1 MQNRE
6 EENPFREHVVLQMEE
21 QQQAS
26 KFTIETD
33 FNCREHSQSAQSYK
47 PRTTLGELDFTRT
60 KSRFAETSYP
70 LLTRSPIIHKISAS
84 DDEEEE
90 EAWNI
95 EHEEDR
101 KKYIKKKKKVGCIT
115 IIEWVL
121 TFVITTG
128 FMCCLTVDSFK
139 NQTKWGLEIW
149 KWCLLVMV
157 VISGRMF
164 SGWVVRIIVFFVER
178 NYMLREKVLYFVYG
192 PRKSFQN
199 CIWLGFILLSW
210 SLLVSP
216 DVQKNTEI
224 FKKVFRA
231 LIGVLVGAI
240 IWLTKIVFVK
250 VLASSFHVA
259 TFFDRMKESV
269 FHHYILDSL
278 SGPEI
283 DQTLPDK
290 QKIFKPSRSFGT
302 QKDEEKVSKTGGPK
316 KIDIERLRNIPR
328 LVNYVMYSGL
338 STISRTLD
346 NCGSSKITS
355 ESEARITAQRVFK
368 HVAQPDAKYIL
379 EEDLL
384 RFLRRED
391 IDTILPFFECT
402 AGETVLVKK
411 SAFRNW
417 VVQAYTERKALTHS
431 LNDTKTAVQQ
441 LHKLA
446 SAVVSM
452 LIVVVFVL
460 VMGLATSKV
469 ILVITSQLLLV
480 GFMFQ
485 NTCKTIFEAIIFVFV
500 MHPFDVGDRCK
511 IDGIMMTVEE
521 MNIFTTVFLKND
533 KEKVY
538 YPNSVLSTKAISNFY
553 RSPDMLDYVDF
564 AMDSSTSMDTVTLL
578 KEDIKK
584 YIDGKPKYWA
594 PKHALYVKQIST
606 LDKLDMCLLVTHTM
620 NYQNYLE
627 RQLRRTELIYEL
639 KKIFETLQIKYRLL
653 PQQVHLTQFS
663 TVHGGSTSQP

>member
-1 MQNRE
+1 
-6 EENPFREHVVLQMEE
+6 MEE

-26 KFTIETD
+26 KFTTIETD
-33 FNCREHSQSAQSYK
+33 FNSRQHSQSAQYK
-47 PRTTLGELDFTRT
+47 PTTLGEFNFTKT
-60 KSRFAETSYP
+60 KSRFAETSTYP
-70 LLTRSPIIHKISAS
+70 LLTKISASS

-90 EAWNI
+90 EEIWNK

-101 KKYIKKKKKVGCIT
+101 KKYTKKKKKVGWIT
-115 IIEWVL
+115 VIEWVL
-121 TFVITTG
+121 TFVISTG
-128 FMCCLTVDSFK
+128 FICCLTVDSLR
-139 NQTKWGLEIW
+139 NQTILVLEIW

-157 VISGRMF
+157 IISGRLF

-178 NYMLREKVLYFVYG
+178 NYMLREK
-192 PRKSFQN
+192 
-199 CIWLGFILLSW
+199 
-210 SLLVSP
+210 
-216 DVQKNTEI
+216 KNNEI
-224 FKKVFRA
+224 FKRVFRA
-231 LIGVLVGAI
+231 LIGVLLGAI
-240 IWLTKIVFVK
+240 IWLIKIVLVK

-290 QKIFKPSRSFGT
+290 QQIFKPSRSFGAK
-302 QKDEEKVSKTGGPK
+302 KDEEKVSKTGGPK
-316 KIDIERLRNIPR
+316 KKIDIEKLRKLSRENTASAWSIPR

-346 NCGSSKITS
+346 KCESSEITS
-355 ESEARITAQRVFK
+355 EAEARITAQRVFK
-368 HVAQPDAKYIL
+368 HVAQPGAKYIL

-391 IDTILPFFECT
+391 IDTMLPFFECT
-402 AGETVLVKK
+402 AGEAVLVKK
-411 SAFRNW
+411 
-417 VVQAYTERKALTHS
+417 KALAHS

-441 LHKLA
+441 LHKIA

-452 LIVVVFVL
+452 IIVVVFVL
-460 VMGLATSKV
+460 VMGFATSKV

-511 IDGIMMTVEE
+511 IDGVMMTVEE

-578 KEDIKK
+578 KEDVKK
-584 YIDGKPKYWA
+584 YIESRPKYWA

-627 RQLRRTELIYEL
+627 RQLRRTELIYEM
-639 KKIFETLQIKYRLL
+639 KKIFETLQITYQLL
-653 PQQVHLTQFS
+653 PQQIQVTQFS
-663 TVHGGSTSQP
+663 TFDGGPTTQL

>member
-1 MQNRE
+1 
-6 EENPFREHVVLQMEE
+6 MEE

-26 KFTIETD
+26 KFNIEAE
-33 FNCREHSQSAQSYK
+33 FNSREHSRSARYK
-47 PRTTLGELDFTRT
+47 PRTTLGELSFTKT
-60 KSRFAETSYP
+60 KSRFDETSYP
-70 LLTRSPIIHKISAS
+70 LLTRSPIIHKVSSS

-90 EAWNI
+90 EVWNK

-101 KKYIKKKKKVGCIT
+101 KKYTKKRKKVGWIT

-128 FMCCLTVDSFK
+128 FICCLTVDSLR
-139 NQTKWGLEIW
+139 NQNKWDLEIW

-157 VISGRMF
+157 IISGRLF

-192 PRKSFQN
+192 LRKSFQN
-199 CIWLGFILLSW
+199 CIWLGLVLLSW

-216 DVQKNTEI
+216 GVQKNNEI

-240 IWLTKIVFVK
+240 IWLIKIVLVK

-283 DQTLPDK
+283 DQTLTDK
-290 QKIFKPSRSFGT
+290 HKTFKPSSSLGA
-302 QKDEEKVSKTGGPK
+302 KKGEEQLPKAGGPK
-316 KIDIERLRNIPR
+316 KIDIEKLRKLSRENTASAWSIPR

-346 NCGSSKITS
+346 NCGSSEITS
-355 ESEARITAQRVFK
+355 ELEARITAQRVFK

-379 EEDLL
+379 EEGLL

-402 AGETVLVKK
+402 AGETVLVRK

-417 VVQAYTERKALTHS
+417 VVQAYTERKALAHS

-441 LHKLA
+441 LHKIA

-511 IDGIMMTVEE
+511 IDGVMMTVEE

-564 AMDSSTSMDTVTLL
+564 AMDSTSMDSVTLL

-584 YIDGKPKYWA
+584 YIDSKPKYWA

-639 KKIFETLQIKYRLL
+639 KNIFETLQIKYQLL
-653 PQQVHLTQFS
+653 PQQVHVTQFS
-663 TVHGGSTSQP
+663 TVDGGPTRQI

>member
-6 EENPFREHVVLQMEE
+6 EENPTV
-21 QQQAS
+21 
-26 KFTIETD
+26 
-33 FNCREHSQSAQSYK
+33 
-47 PRTTLGELDFTRT
+47 GELDFTRT

-70 LLTRSPIIHKISAS
+70 LLTRSPIIHKISAP

-90 EAWNI
+90 EAWNT

-101 KKYIKKKKKVGCIT
+101 KKYIKKKKKVGWIGPT
-115 IIEWVL
+115 
-121 TFVITTG
+121 ITTG
-128 FMCCLTVDSFK
+128 FMYCLTVDSFK

-149 KWCLLVMV
+149 NWCLLVMCL
-157 VISGRMF
+157 F
-164 SGWVVRIIVFFVER
+164 LVECFLAWFP
-178 NYMLREKVLYFVYG
+178 N
-192 PRKSFQN
+192 
-199 CIWLGFILLSW
+199 
-210 SLLVSP
+210 
-216 DVQKNTEI
+216 VQKNNEI
-224 FKKVFRA
+224 FKKVFRT
-231 LIGVLVGAI
+231 LIGVLVGVI

-250 VLASSFHVA
+250 VLASSFHVV
-259 TFFDRMKESV
+259 TFFDRMMFS
-269 FHHYILDSL
+269 
-278 SGPEI
+278 
-283 DQTLPDK
+283 
-290 QKIFKPSRSFGT
+290 
-302 QKDEEKVSKTGGPK
+302 TGLHGYWY
-316 KIDIERLRNIPR
+316 DIERLRKLSRENTASAWSIPR

-346 NCGSSKITS
+346 NCGSSEITS

-402 AGETVLVKK
+402 AGHTRLGD
-411 SAFRNW
+411 
-417 VVQAYTERKALTHS
+417 VQAYTERKALAHS
-431 LNDTKTAVQQ
+431 LNDTATAVQQ

-452 LIVVVFVL
+452 LIDVVFVL

-469 ILVITSQLLLV
+469 ILVIKSQLLLV

-511 IDGIMMTVEE
+511 IDGVMMTVEE
-521 MNIFTTVFLKND
+521 MNIFTTVFLKMTR
-533 KEKVY
+533 K
-538 YPNSVLSTKAISNFY
+538 SNFY

-564 AMDSSTSMDTVTLL
+564 AMDSSTSMDT
-578 KEDIKK
+578 
-584 YIDGKPKYWA
+584 PKYWA
-594 PKHALYVKQIST
+594 PKQALYVKQNST
-606 LDKLDMCLLVTHTM
+606 MDKLDMCLL
-620 NYQNYLE
+620 

-639 KKIFETLQIKYRLL
+639 KKIFEIETLQIKYQLL

-663 TVHGGSTSQP
+663 IVHRGSTSQP